1 MTAPNTGASSSPI
14 SSAQLFERWRRHQD
28 RQARDELIQRF
39 LPLARKLARRY
50 VQSSEPYEDLVQ
62 VASLGLVKAVERFD
76 PDRGFAFSSFA
87 VPTIVGELKRYFRDT
102 AWALHVDRGAQE
114 RARKITDA
122 QQKLSSRSGRM
133 PTVDELAQY
142 LEMSQEEVLDGL
154 QTAEAYGAVSLDAP
168 MSTEDD
174 EESSRLDA
182 IGSED
187 ERLALVN
194 DHATIFA
201 AARHL
206 PTREREILYLRFGED
221 LTQSEIA
228 DRVGVSQMQVSRLLR
243 RSLHRLRE
251 LTEERSYRPLAHQ
264 RPYQRRR
271 PPAASAAPPTKKPIS
286 HSTTAMTRTIQ
297 RKWTANPSPP
307 NRARIKS
314 STSRATISL
323 PFRSASTMLAAV
335 AATTRPG
342 AGTCAGKR
350 MTPCRG
356 RLVDR
361 RPALARIFP
370 VGLAT
375 RARQHVVALIRRVL
389 DGPAGR
395 MLIAVAGVLDQ
406 FLLGL
411 LEALGLPLAGFGQ
424 RALGLIRLTLDRRRL

>member
-1 MTAPNTGASSSPI
+1 LSASSNTGGSTQVP
-14 SSAQLFERWRRHQD
+14 SAQLFERWRRHQD
-28 RQARDELIQRF
+28 RRARDELIQRF

-50 VQSSEPYEDLVQ
+50 AQSSEPYEDLVQ
-62 VASLGLVKAVERFD
+62 VACLGLVKAVERFD

-122 QQKLSSRSGRM
+122 QQRLSSRTGRL

-142 LEMSQEEVLDGL
+142 LEFSQEEVLEGL

-168 MSTEDD
+168 LSNEDD

-182 IGSED
+182 LGQED
-187 ERLALVN
+187 RRLGLVD

-251 LTEERSYRPLAHQ
+251 LT
-264 RPYQRRR
+264 
-271 PPAASAAPPTKKPIS
+271 
-286 HSTTAMTRTIQ
+286 
-297 RKWTANPSPP
+297 
-307 NRARIKS
+307 
-314 STSRATISL
+314 
-323 PFRSASTMLAAV
+323 
-335 AATTRPG
+335 
-342 AGTCAGKR
+342 
-350 MTPCRG
+350 
-356 RLVDR
+356 D
-361 RPALARIFP
+361 
-370 VGLAT
+370 
-375 RARQHVVALIRRVL
+375 
-389 DGPAGR
+389 
-395 MLIAVAGVLDQ
+395 
-406 FLLGL
+406 
-411 LEALGLPLAGFGQ
+411 Q
-424 RALGLIRLTLDRRRL
+424 RA